1 MGDADD
7 LKSIVGYSTKDQVWK
22 STDALIRKLVHIVSK
37 GGNLPPMSARRIQA
51 SFRKNPLYAWRK
63 SVNGLREMERR
74 STAQAQARSRM
85 SWNGERL
92 R

>member
-1 MGDADD
+1 MEIHGCSDP
-7 LKSIVGYSTKDQVWK
+7 KVGAYRKQGREPLLNVGP
-22 STDALIRKLVHIVSK
+22 TDTGII
-37 GGNLPPMSARRIQA
+37 
-51 SFRKNPLYAWRK
+51 RKNPLYAWRK